1 MRTYL
6 TSFIRLFFFFN
17 ILALC
22 LCSSTLPVMAAG
34 EPENYLTAG
43 IGLEQLRYKEK
54 VPDIDLSSSDSTVTN
69 WVVLLEGQKGIR
81 NFFIGGRAHIPVS
94 DDDTREH
101 WTRAGQ
107 HEQTN
112 TLSYRWIRASAY
124 LGYYF
129 HQLLN
134 PYVGINYGYSEQDRS
149 NFDNVNTPEVIKR
162 TATEE
167 VDSWS
172 VLLGLRGRF
181 AINTRWSFEY
191 LAEYLLA
198 FDSETTNSE
207 LAGWKATDT
216 DGYSYSITG
225 RLNYSIAETVCL
237 ALQVTGG
244 RLHWDGSDWETVGD
258 TRVKWPENDT
268 DHISGFINI
277 KKTF

>member
-149 NFDNVNTPEVIKR
+149 NFDNVNNPGVINR

-172 VLLGLRGRF
+172 VLFGLGGRF
-181 AINTRWSFEY
+181 TINTRWSFDY

-198 FDSETTNSE
+198 VDSETTNSE
-207 LAGWKATDT
+207 LPGWKATDV

-225 RLNYSIAETVCL
+225 RLIYSLAETVSM

-244 RLHWDGSDWETVGD
+244 RLHWDGSDWEPAGD

-268 DHISGFINI
+268 DFISGFINI